1 MENISTK
8 NEFKKEDIS
17 NDFIYGLKSL
27 IYSIIG
33 LIIFF
38 IPIKSNGQVQTIIY
52 HLSYKLQTDARPLL
66 ELCIVLYTT
75 LGCLKSIFSYKDK
88 KNSIKKMFLY
98 IRLLSILILLNI
110 FYGKNTIIFLDDN
123 VLLLIN
129 EVILNVATVLPI
141 SAIFMPFILEYGLL
155 DIVESYLQRTMK
167 KMFKLSGKS
176 IVNILVYLFVD
187 TFSGFFMTN
196 KLYKSGKLREVEAC
210 MIMLNFS
217 IISFPMSI
225 YISKELDI
233 NRFDFIIASIFI
245 AIVMNIILCR
255 IYPLNKKRKSYY
267 IKTGY
272 KETIHKDNKFQKGL
286 DKHLINK
293 NTKSIFLYM
302 LNNAEESIK
311 IVMELIPNIVIIL
324 YIGNAI
330 INTDIIIEILKY
342 IVNPLSQILKIPS
355 INEFNEF
362 CVNLFYNNVI
372 AIDILN
378 KNIEYTTRFLIGIV
392 SLLTC
397 TSLTSNIAYISST
410 EIKISKIEFII
421 SYLERLFITM
431 IFYSILHYFY
441 IGYIT

>member
-1 MENISTK
+1 
-8 NEFKKEDIS
+8 
-17 NDFIYGLKSL
+17 
-27 IYSIIG
+27 
-33 LIIFF
+33 
-38 IPIKSNGQVQTIIY
+38 
-52 HLSYKLQTDARPLL
+52 
-66 ELCIVLYTT
+66 
-75 LGCLKSIFSYKDK
+75 
-88 KNSIKKMFLY
+88 
-98 IRLLSILILLNI
+98 
-110 FYGKNTIIFLDDN
+110 
-123 VLLLIN
+123 
-129 EVILNVATVLPI
+129 
-141 SAIFMPFILEYGLL
+141 MPFILEYGLL

-176 IVNILVYLFVD
+176 MVNILVYLFVD

-233 NRFDFIIASIFI
+233 NRFDFIISSIFI

-255 IYPLNKKRKSYY
+255 IYPLNKKKKSYY

-286 DKHLINK
+286 DKHLSNK
-293 NTKSIFLYM
+293 NTKSIFVYM

-421 SYLERLFITM
+421 SYLERLFIAM

>member
-8 NEFKKEDIS
+8 NEFKKEDVS
-17 NDFIYGLKSL
+17 NDFTYALKSL

-33 LIIFF
+33 IIIFF
-38 IPIKSNGQVQTIIY
+38 IPIKLNGQVQTIIY
-52 HLSYKLQTDARPLL
+52 HISYKLQTDARPLL

-75 LGCLKSIFSYKDK
+75 LGCLKSIFSHKDE

-98 IRLLSILILLNI
+98 IRLLSILIIINI
-110 FYGKNTIIFLDDN
+110 FYGKNTIVFLDDN
-123 VLLLIN
+123 VLLLID
-129 EVILNVATVLPI
+129 EVILNIATLLPI
-141 SAIFMPFILEYGLL
+141 SAVFMPFILEYGLL
-155 DIVESYLQRTMK
+155 DIVESYSQKTMK
-167 KMFKLSGKS
+167 KIFKLSGKS

-187 TFSGFFMTN
+187 SFCGFFMTN

-210 MIMLNFS
+210 IIMLNFS
-217 IISFPMSI
+217 IISFPMSM

-233 NRFDFIIASIFI
+233 NRFDFIILSIFI

-255 IYPLNKKRKSYY
+255 VYPLNKKKKSYY
-267 IKTGY
+267 AKTGY
-272 KETIHKDNKFQKGL
+272 KETVHKDNKFQKGL
-286 DKHLINK
+286 EKHLSSK
-293 NTKSIFLYM
+293 STKSIFVHI
-302 LNNAEESIK
+302 LNNAEDSIK
-311 IVMELIPNIVIIL
+311 IVMELIPNIIIIL

-330 INTDIIIEILKY
+330 INTDIIIEILK
-342 IVNPLSQILKIPS
+342 IIINPLSQILKIPS

-378 KNIEYTTRFLIGIV
+378 KNIEYSTRLLIGIV

-397 TSLTSNIAYISST
+397 TSLTSNIVYISNT

-421 SYLERLFITM
+421 SYLERLFIVM
-431 IFYSILHYFY
+431 IFYFIIHYFY
-441 IGYIT
+441 IGYLA